1 MVVGLNWAGLD
12 IKVVFCLEGRKVNLE
27 EKLIRKITSSP
38 GFVVLRS
45 DLRYLCANESQLS
58 RAIKKLIER
67 NVIQR
72 VSSGA
77 YVKTRI
83 NKFTNEL
90 TPAASLEVVAKELF
104 QRLNIEITPP
114 PTVEE
119 YNNRATTQVPPG
131 GSVVIKG
138 RRITRKITVAGRT
151 VRYV

>member
-1 MVVGLNWAGLD
+1 M
-12 IKVVFCLEGRKVNLE
+12 NLE
-27 EKLIRKITSSP
+27 EKLIRTIASSP

-45 DLRYLCANESQLS
+45 DLRHLCANESQLS
-58 RAIKKLIER
+58 RALKKLIER

-77 YVKTRI
+77 FVKTKI

-90 TPAASLEVVAKELF
+90 TPAAPLEVVAKELF

-114 PTVEE
+114 AIVEA
-119 YNNRATTQVPPG
+119 YNNGTTTQVPPG

-138 RRITRKITVAGRT
+138 RKITRKITVAGRT

>member
-1 MVVGLNWAGLD
+1 MLRRLQ
-12 IKVVFCLEGRKVNLE
+12 
-27 EKLIRKITSSP
+27 TSA

-45 DLRYLCANESQLS
+45 ELRYLYANESKLS

-77 YVKTRI
+77 FVKTRI

-90 TPAASLEVVAKELF
+90 TPAAPLEVVAKELF

-119 YNNRATTQVPPG
+119 YNNRTTTQVPPG
-131 GSVVIKG
+131 GSVVVKG
-138 RRITRKITVAGRT
+138 RKITRKITVAGRT
-151 VRYV
+151 LRYV

>member
-12 IKVVFCLEGRKVNLE
+12 IEVVFCLEGRKVNLE

-45 DLRYLCANESQLS
+45 DLRCLCANESQLS

-83 NKFTNEL
+83 NKFTNKL

-114 PTVEE
+114 PTVEA

-138 RRITRKITVAGRT
+138 RRITRKITVAG
-151 VRYV
+151 

>member
-1 MVVGLNWAGLD
+1 
-12 IKVVFCLEGRKVNLE
+12 VNLE
-27 EKLIRKITSSP
+27 EKLIRTIASSP

-45 DLRYLCANESQLS
+45 DLRHFCANESQLS
-58 RAIKKLIER
+58 RALKKLIER

-77 YVKTRI
+77 YVKTKI

-104 QRLNIEITPP
+104 QRLNVEITPP
-114 PTVEE
+114 ATVEE
-119 YNNRATTQVPPG
+119 YNNRTTTQVPPG
-131 GSVVIKG
+131 GSVVVKG